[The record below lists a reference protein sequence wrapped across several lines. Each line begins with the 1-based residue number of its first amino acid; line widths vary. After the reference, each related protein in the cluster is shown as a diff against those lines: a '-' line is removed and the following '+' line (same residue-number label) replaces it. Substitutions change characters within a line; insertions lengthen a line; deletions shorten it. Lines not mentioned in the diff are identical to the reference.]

1 MNSEKCYSFDKFR
14 EEFKP
19 YGLTCETWIPRV
31 MPRYDRHNEI
41 EINYLPQG
49 NITYLRHSEKI
60 TIPNKR
66 FTIFWGLIPHQ
77 IIHYENVEKYYVCT
91 IPFAHFLS
99 WKLPVQFVDSFYM
112 NKQMNILNMM
122 SSY

>member
-1 MNSEKCYSFDKFR
+1 MDLHVR
-14 EEFKP
+14 HRV
-19 YGLTCETWIPRV
+19 PRV

-49 NITYLRHSEKI
+49 NITYLRHNEKI

-77 IIHYENVEKYYVCT
+77 IIHYENSRKVIMYV
-91 IPFAHFLS
+91 PFLLSHF
-99 WKLPVQFVDSFYM
+99 FVLGSFRHS
-112 NKQMNILNMM
+112 L
-122 SSY
+122 